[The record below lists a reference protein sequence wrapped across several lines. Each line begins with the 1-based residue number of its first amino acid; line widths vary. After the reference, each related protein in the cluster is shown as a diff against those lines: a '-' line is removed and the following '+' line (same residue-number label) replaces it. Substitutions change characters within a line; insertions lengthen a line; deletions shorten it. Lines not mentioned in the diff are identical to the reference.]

1 MIYRLPRN
9 DLSLILKKWKST
21 GKSSVEFVQQ
31 QILNKPKSVKWPNM
45 DE

>member
-9 DLSLILKKWKST
+9 DLSLIPKSERVQE
-21 GKSSVEFVQQ
+21 KASVEFVQQ